1 MPDDRR
7 RQKSKYTSDRGIQGG
22 FESETVPR
30 RRFMTGTTHT
40 AGADAASAFLLPAV
54 GFALGPLFEKQPVAW
69 RDVGS
74 VDDFPDDTYIPR
86 VFTEVAG
93 MGEAGKTTAYVRKH
107 NPSLDGQI
115 QKPVQYGQFIAISTR
130 CMHLGCPVRYT
141 PAAQRFIC
149 PCHGGVYDALGKRVG
164 GPPVRPLDRFYTRV
178 VNGRVQ
184 AGPPYSGNSELQ
196 RFSPRL
202 TGEDLDGIGQYLYPS
217 TPTQRK
223 LPPQ

>member
-7 RQKSKYTSDRGIQGG
+7 RQKSKYPSERGIPGA
-22 FESETVPR
+22 FEGETVTR
-30 RRFMTGTTHT
+30 RRFMTGTAHT
-40 AGADAASAFLLPAV
+40 AGAVAASAFLLPAV

-141 PAAQRFIC
+141 EAAQRFIC
-149 PCHGGVYDALGKRVG
+149 PCPGGGYYVLRQRVR
-164 GPPVRPLDRFYTRV
+164 GPPGRPPD
-178 VNGRVQ
+178 
-184 AGPPYSGNSELQ
+184 P
-196 RFSPRL
+196 
-202 TGEDLDGIGQYLYPS
+202 LYP
-217 TPTQRK
+217 
-223 LPPQ
+223 